1 MDFIFMLRKLK
12 NLYFTFK
19 NKYFKKKH
27 KDKSS
32 DAGFDYNK
40 KLVYSLSKSKIPTIK
55 QLKYVGRYL
64 SKKELFAIKISFL
77 LIFISTIILVS
88 TFYRNHLELIPV
100 VGGSYTEG
108 LVGAPKHIN
117 PLYANI
123 NDVDSD
129 IASLVFSSLYKRNG
143 KGQLEKDLV
152 DTLSLSEDEKI
163 YTIKIKDNV
172 FWHDGEKLSSEDV
185 IFTINT
191 ILDSS
196 YQSSLRSSLSGVT
209 VKKIDDLTLELS
221 LSQAYAAFKD
231 LLTFGIMPAHLWE
244 QLSPESSL
252 LTDLNIKPIGS
263 GPYKFKRLL
272 KEKASGR
279 ILYIELESNNE
290 YYAKQ
295 AYIKNINFKFFPN
308 FEELIVAINE
318 NTVDGIA
325 YLPKELKARLSAQN
339 SLNFHK
345 LDLTQILSLSF
356 NPKENSF
363 LEKKSTRQA
372 LAYAIDKE
380 RIVQEVF
387 SGDASV
393 VDSPIVKNSFAL
405 KNDLKK
411 YSYDK
416 ETAIELLEKDNWS
429 LATISPS
436 DLLGDDDEAKLKKKL
451 GEGHW
456 MTRENENKE
465 TEYLRIDISIINTP
479 DNLAVAEKIK
489 KYWQAVGI
497 KTNIKEY
504 KSKEMNND
512 IIPNRKYDALL
523 YSQSL
528 SFDPDVYAFWH
539 SSQAVTGGNNIAN
552 YHNSEVDV
560 LLSEARQFSD
570 EGKRQELYFKFQE
583 LLNDEVPA
591 IFISSPKY
599 DYVQK
604 KDIKNFNVTSISVP
618 SDRFSNI
625 SDWYIDTG
633 KKIIW

>member
-489 KYWQAVGI
+489 KYWEAVGI

>member
-489 KYWQAVGI
+489 KYWEAIGI